1 MASLYLFPS
10 LNSFELLKT
19 EDVITNEN
27 ISEFEFS
34 DEYKEKIQIEI
45 KKSDKNFKINFIEI
59 EIEKLRKNI
68 TRRKRIKKY

>member
-59 EIEKLRKNI
+59 EIEK
-68 TRRKRIKKY
+68 